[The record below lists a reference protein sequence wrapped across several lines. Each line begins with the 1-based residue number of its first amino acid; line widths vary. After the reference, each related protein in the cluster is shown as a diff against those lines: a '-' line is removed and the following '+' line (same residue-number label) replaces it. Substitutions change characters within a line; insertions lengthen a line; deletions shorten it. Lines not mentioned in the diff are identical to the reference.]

1 MPLPGLVKY
10 DTPADYKAHFERVYC
25 RGVVTTFDGIR
36 VYFSPGKFGHCFYES
51 SMRDGNKDVFSAVRA
66 ERIDWIGATLAH
78 RDASLYQ
85 GWNNED
91 RTADPVRRVAVVFED
106 FVVVVEMGLKQSGEL
121 KANFVTCYQADNS
134 IGKIRSSPV
143 WAREECVER
152 LLKRNGR

>member
-1 MPLPGLVKY
+1 
-10 DTPADYKAHFERVYC
+10 
-25 RGVVTTFDGIR
+25 
-36 VYFSPGKFGHCFYES
+36 
-51 SMRDGNKDVFSAVRA
+51 MRDGNKDVFSAVRA

-85 GWNNED
+85 GWNKEN
-91 RTADPVRRVAVVFED
+91 RTADAGRRVAVVFED
-106 FVVVVEMGLKQSGEL
+106 FVVVVQMGLKQSGEL

-143 WAREECVER
+143 WAREECVEQ